1 MIRRLRD
8 LAGDSAGS
16 ALVEFTVV
24 LPLLLAVA
32 FSATQL
38 GTLLNNYMIIVDAAD
53 VGATRFATTLVR
65 NSKFPVTDTQNQ
77 IYDWASSL
85 CGSGS
90 LPSCSTVLT
99 IGFTANGTAC
109 TTDSGC
115 LSQLSTPVP
124 GNPPKAGQKGQP
136 VIVSVSYPCSLW
148 SGIANLMSFGSCAL
162 SSTLTA
168 RVW

>member
-1 MIRRLRD
+1 VTTRRLCD
-8 LAGDSAGS
+8 LARDSAGA
-16 ALVEFTVV
+16 ALVEFTIV
-24 LPLLLAVA
+24 LPLLIAVVFGA
-32 FSATQL
+32 SQFGS
-38 GTLLNNYMIIVDAAD
+38 LLNNYMIIMDATD

-65 NSKFPVTDTQNQ
+65 KSTIPVTDTQNQ

-90 LPSCSTVLT
+90 LPSCSSVLT
-99 IGFTANGTAC
+99 IGFSVNGTPC

-115 LSQLSTPVP
+115 LSQLNSPA
-124 GNPPKAGQKGQP
+124 PKGQKGNP
-136 VIVSVSYPCSLW
+136 VSVSVSYPCNLW
-148 SGIANLMSFGSCAL
+148 PGIASLMSFGSCAL